1 MAMNVTEIVLK
12 KPVTAHN
19 EMLHV
24 LELREP
30 TYDEIEALGFPFI
43 ISGEGSIKL
52 DSQVV
57 LKYIPL
63 LAGIPR
69 SSAAQMAKLDIFKTS
84 MQILRF
90 FTQSETGSTSG
101 KRLYNVA
108 WFWKLNPLELRR
120 VAVSQFTELEA
131 EAVRINEEMKH
142 D

>member
-52 DSQVV
+52 DSRVA

>member
-52 DSQVV
+52 DSRGTEIYPV
-57 LKYIPL
+57 
-63 LAGIPR
+63 AGGDPAFIGG
-69 SSAAQMAKLDIFKTS
+69 ADGKTGY
-84 MQILRF
+84 F
-90 FTQSETGSTSG
+90 
-101 KRLYNVA
+101 
-108 WFWKLNPLELRR
+108 
-120 VAVSQFTELEA
+120 
-131 EAVRINEEMKH
+131 
-142 D
+142 

>member
-52 DSQVV
+52 DSQVA

>member
-52 DSQVV
+52 DS
-57 LKYIPL
+57 
-63 LAGIPR
+63 
-69 SSAAQMAKLDIFKTS
+69 
-84 MQILRF
+84 
-90 FTQSETGSTSG
+90 
-101 KRLYNVA
+101 
-108 WFWKLNPLELRR
+108 
-120 VAVSQFTELEA
+120 
-131 EAVRINEEMKH
+131 
-142 D
+142 

>member
-1 MAMNVTEIVLK
+1 MA
-12 KPVTAHN
+12 
-19 EMLHV
+19 
-24 LELREP
+24 
-30 TYDEIEALGFPFI
+30 
-43 ISGEGSIKL
+43 
-52 DSQVV
+52 

-142 D
+142 G

>member
-52 DSQVV
+52 DSQVA

-90 FTQSETGSTSG
+90 FTQSETEAPPETTLQCCLVLETESTG
-101 KRLYNVA
+101 A
-108 WFWKLNPLELRR
+108 ATG
-120 VAVSQFTELEA
+120 AVSQFTELEA

-142 D
+142 G